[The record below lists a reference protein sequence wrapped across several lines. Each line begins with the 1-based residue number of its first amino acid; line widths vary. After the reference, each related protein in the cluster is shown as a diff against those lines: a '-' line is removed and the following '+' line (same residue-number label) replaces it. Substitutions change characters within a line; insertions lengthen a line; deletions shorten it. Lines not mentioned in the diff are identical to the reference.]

1 MASTYLTET
10 TLGTATDATKFTYSA
25 WVKRSFVPSGGGTE
39 YELLMGS
46 RPSHQDS
53 SGGVWL
59 WQNGE
64 FAFYDYPSAGGS
76 ALTTRTSAKLRD
88 VNAWYHLVVVGDA
101 SQSGT
106 DKLKFYINGELQ
118 TEFAEDNRSS
128 FATIAHTIHDAN
140 HPVFI
145 GGRDYS
151 VHYYFNGYMSHI
163 HFIDGTAYPAS
174 TFGSTD
180 ATTGEWKINTSPSVT
195 YGNNGFFIL
204 KDGNS
209 VTDQSG
215 NNNNFT
221 VGGGTLTKS
230 EDCPSN
236 VFATMNPV
244 DSYWMSTTYTNGN
257 NKAVTQGSHRTS
269 MAATLGAS
277 SGKFYY
283 EVKFDAETSSAG
295 LVVGIDTKGASSC
308 SVFNGS
314 YCDEYTGRR
323 TYGYGYYSSDG
334 VVYNSGSNVG
344 SYTSFSTGT
353 IICVAVDLD
362 NNKLYFRRNDNAWEN
377 SGDPTSGST
386 GTGAISITAASSTDT
401 GFYFP
406 ALSDGSN
413 SGTATFSTNFGNGYF
428 GTTAVSSA
436 GTNASNIGI
445 FEYDVPTGYT
455 AWSTKGL
462 NL

>member
-25 WVKRSFVPSGGGTE
+25 WIKRSFVPSGGGTE

-46 RPSHQDS
+46 RPTHVDS

-64 FAFYDYPSAGGS
+64 FAFYDYPSAGAS

-88 VNAWYHLVVVGDA
+88 INAWYHLVVVGDA

-128 FATIAHTIHDAN
+128 FATIAHSIHDAN

-145 GGRDYS
+145 GGRNYS

-215 NNNNFT
+215 NSNNFT
-221 VGGGTLTKS
+221 VAGGNLTNS
-230 EDCPSN
+230 EDCPSDVFN
-236 VFATMNPV
+236 TWNRNLGNNLIPGFTFSNANNTVDFATRAN
-244 DSYWMSTTYTNGN
+244 DSWGFSNLGAFSGKYYAEFKVSNFSNNSHYVGVKFFDGIMSTDNFKNTIFLRFAKSGNTNQIYSGFTSGFIQSN
-257 NKAVTQGSHRTS
+257 LDSFSDGDIIGIAVDIDNGTVQFYVN
-269 MAATLGAS
+269 GA
-277 SGKFYY
+277 
-283 EVKFDAETSSAG
+283 
-295 LVVGIDTKGASSC
+295 
-308 SVFNGS
+308 
-314 YCDEYTGRR
+314 
-323 TYGYGYYSSDG
+323 TYGNQVTGQASNFAGKQLQFAIFGEGHGSQ
-334 VVYNSGSNVG
+334 SGR
-344 SYTSFSTGT
+344 TFT
-353 IICVAVDLD
+353 IHA
-362 NNKLYFRRNDNAWEN
+362 
-377 SGDPTSGST
+377 
-386 GTGAISITAASSTDT
+386 
-401 GFYFP
+401 
-406 ALSDGSN
+406 
-413 SGTATFSTNFGNGYF
+413 NFGNGYF
-428 GTTAVSSA
+428 GTTAIASE
-436 GTNASNIGI
+436 GTNASNIGK
-445 FEYDVPTGYT
+445 FEYDVPSGFT
-455 AWSTKGL
+455 AFSTKGI
-462 NL
+462 NS